1 MKQVGVGLSV
11 AVLFD
16 AVVLRILILP
26 SVMTLLGERCW
37 WPRRGSASSREVSP
51 PAGRRATSVP

>member
-1 MKQVGVGLSV
+1 MKQVAVGLSV

-37 WPRRGSASSREVSP
+37 WPGR
-51 PAGRRATSVP
+51 PAAQPAATPARALA